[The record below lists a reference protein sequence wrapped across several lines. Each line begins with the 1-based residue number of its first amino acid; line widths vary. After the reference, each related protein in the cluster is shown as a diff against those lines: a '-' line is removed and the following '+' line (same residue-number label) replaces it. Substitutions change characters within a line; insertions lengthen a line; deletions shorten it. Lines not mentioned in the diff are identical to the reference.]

1 MSPHLSL
8 PRRLLL
14 APLLAFAAALL
25 AFALLQ
31 RGGAPLPAPT
41 APVEVTPRLTGTDAD
56 IPKLQRALRLD
67 PARSDLRVE
76 LASAYLQK
84 VRENGDAAYY
94 VRAQGVLAPVLR
106 DHPADADALT
116 TAGVLALARHDFRG
130 ALALG
135 ERARA
140 AQPDM
145 VDVSAVLVD
154 ADVELGRY
162 AAAQRELQ
170 SMVDRKPN
178 LAAYARVSYLRELH
192 GDLAGA
198 ASAMRLAVAAGGPA
212 QENVAY
218 VSALLGE
225 LERQVGHPGLA
236 RRADR
241 RALAAVPGMPAAEQ
255 GLARLDGN
263 TPASIARRRAIVGRL
278 PLPEYVIGLGEAE
291 LAAGRTAQGRRDL
304 QLIGA
309 EERLLRAAGVNTDVE
324 LAIFEADHGSPA
336 RAVAL
341 ARRAWAEAP
350 SVRAA
355 DALEWA
361 LTRSGDPGAAQT
373 WSRRA
378 LKLGSRDPL
387 FLNHAGLT
395 ALAAGHRAEG
405 TRALRL
411 ALAHGL
417 RGWPWQAERAERALR
432 AGAYAATREATR

>member
-1 MSPHLSL
+1 MSPHLTL

-14 APLLAFAAALL
+14 APLLAFAAGLL
-25 AFALLQ
+25 AFALL
-31 RGGAPLPAPT
+31 REDAPLPAPT

-67 PARSDLRVE
+67 PTRSDLRVE

-84 VRENGDAAYY
+84 VRENGDASYY

-106 DHPADADALT
+106 DHPTDADALT

-162 AAAQRELQ
+162 GAAERELQ

-198 ASAMRLAVAAGGPA
+198 VSAMRLAVDSGGPA

-218 VSALLGE
+218 VSSLLGE
-225 LERQVGHPGLA
+225 LERQLGHPALA
-236 RRADR
+236 RRAYD
-241 RALAAVPGMPAAEQ
+241 RALAAVPGTPAAEQ
-255 GLARLDGN
+255 GLARLEGN
-263 TPASIARRRAIVGRL
+263 APGSIERRRAIVARL

-304 QLIGA
+304 QLVGA
-309 EERLLRAAGVNTDVE
+309 EEKLLHAAGVNTDTE
-324 LAIFEADHGSPA
+324 LAVFEADHGSPA
-336 RAVAL
+336 RAVLL

-350 SVRAA
+350 SVRSA

-361 LTRSGDPGAAQT
+361 LTQAGRPAEGYA

-378 LKLGSRDPL
+378 LKLGSLDPL

-405 TRALRL
+405 VRTLRL

-417 RGWPWQAERAERALR
+417 DGWPWQAQRARRAL
-432 AGAYAATREATR
+432 

>member
-1 MSPHLSL
+1 M
-8 PRRLLL
+8 LL
-14 APLLAFAAALL
+14 APLLAFAAGLL

-41 APVEVTPRLTGTDAD
+41 APVEVTPQLTGTDAD

-84 VRENGDAAYY
+84 VRETGDAGYY

-106 DHPADADALT
+106 DHPTDADALT

-130 ALALG
+130 ALTLG

-140 AQPDM
+140 AQPDL

-162 AAAQRELQ
+162 GAAARELQ

-192 GDLAGA
+192 GDLTGA
-198 ASAMRLAVAAGGPA
+198 ASAMRLAVDAGGPA

-218 VSALLGE
+218 VSSLLGE
-225 LERQVGHPGLA
+225 LERQLGHRHAARLA
-236 RRADR
+236 YQ
-241 RALAAVPGMPAAEQ
+241 RALAAVPGTPAAEQ
-255 GLARLDGN
+255 GLARLAGN
-263 TPASIARRRAIVGRL
+263 TPASIARRRAIVARL

-291 LAAGRTAQGRRDL
+291 LAAGRVAQGRRDL
-304 QLIGA
+304 QLVGA
-309 EERLLRAAGVNTDVE
+309 EERLLHAAGVNTDVE

-336 RAVAL
+336 RAVSL
-341 ARRAWAEAP
+341 ARRAWAQAP

-361 LTRSGDPGAAQT
+361 LTQAGEPRKARA

-378 LKLGSRDPL
+378 LKLGSLDPL
-387 FLNHAGLT
+387 FLDHAGLT
-395 ALAAGHRAEG
+395 ALAAGQRAEG
-405 TRALRL
+405 THELRL

-417 RGWPWQAERAERALR
+417 RGWPWQAQRAQRALKAE
-432 AGAYAATREATR
+432 AGR

>member
-1 MSPHLSL
+1 MSPHLTLS
-8 PRRLLL
+8 RRLLL
-14 APLLAFAAALL
+14 APLLAFAAGLL

-31 RGGAPLPAPT
+31 RGDAPLPTPA
-41 APVEVTPRLTGTDAD
+41 AVTPQLTGTDAD
-56 IPKLQRALRLD
+56 IPKLQRALQQD
-67 PARSDLRVE
+67 PSRADLRVE

-84 VRENGDAAYY
+84 VRENGDASYY
-94 VRAQGVLAPVLR
+94 VRAQGVLAPALR
-106 DHPADADALT
+106 DHPQDADALT

-140 AQPDM
+140 AQPDL

-154 ADVELGRY
+154 ANVELGRY
-162 AAAQRELQ
+162 GAAAHELQ

-178 LAAYARVSYLRELH
+178 LAAYARISYLRELH
-192 GDLAGA
+192 GDLPGA
-198 ASAMRLAVAAGGPA
+198 AAAMRLAVDSGGPA

-218 VSALLGE
+218 VSSLLGE
-225 LERQVGHPGLA
+225 LERQLGHPGAA
-236 RRADR
+236 RRAYD
-241 RALAAVPGMPAAEQ
+241 RALAAVPGTPAAEQ
-255 GLARLDGN
+255 GLARLAGD
-263 TPASIARRRAIVGRL
+263 TPASIERRRAIVARL

-304 QLIGA
+304 QLVGA
-309 EERLLRAAGVNTDVE
+309 EEKLLHAAGVNTDVE
-324 LAIFEADHGSPA
+324 LAVFEADHGSAA

-361 LTRSGDPGAAQT
+361 LTQAGRPQEAYA

-405 TRALRL
+405 ARHLRT

-417 RGWPWQAERAERALR
+417 GGWPWQAQRARRALR
-432 AGAYAATREATR
+432 AGPEAAR